1 METHGFEGPAP
12 ERRFQ
17 ADSGIRHRPVEG
29 SQIHVALFS
38 PHHTISFQSSASRF
52 FQPWWHRTRLWP
64 CCLSCSLRCTTAG
77 LLLSSSGLLG
87 VQSAS
92 LSPYP
97 LPSQFSF
104 VLAWPARPHCFG
116 SGLHGSPGDAPEFI
130 IGGSV
135 CLNIE
140 ASSPSVIKMW

>member
-1 METHGFEGPAP
+1 MF
-12 ERRFQ
+12 
-17 ADSGIRHRPVEG
+17 SGEEK
-29 SQIHVALFS
+29 AEYE
-38 PHHTISFQSSASRF
+38 
-52 FQPWWHRTRLWP
+52 
-64 CCLSCSLRCTTAG
+64 SLRCITAG

-104 VLAWPARPHCFG
+104 VLAWPARPHYFG
-116 SGLHGSPGDAPEFI
+116 SGPDGSPGDAPEFI
-130 IGGSV
+130 IGGSEGF
-135 CLNIE
+135 NIK